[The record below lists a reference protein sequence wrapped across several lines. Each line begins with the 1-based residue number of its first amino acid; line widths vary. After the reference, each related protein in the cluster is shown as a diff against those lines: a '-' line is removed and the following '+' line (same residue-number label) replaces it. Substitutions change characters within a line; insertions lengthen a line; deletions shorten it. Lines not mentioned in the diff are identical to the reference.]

1 VSELFAWIPWFQEL
15 ARKIADNDANYFVPR
30 VRKVWSSA
38 VGSQAL
44 LTKSDADLDPFSFF
58 YSLASKNGTKQWK
71 PLHDAI
77 SEEFSIPPIG
87 VDASEGFYF
96 PTPPGFVGMFH
107 EKPDL
112 LRRLFREAVRGFE
125 SVRQEEFDGAL
136 AIKGVGVPKL
146 TQTLFLINPR
156 AFLPFDHKGL
166 APLRPGIMSVHNWKT
181 YGRELRAVRDMFPGC
196 EPYEI
201 QHFAYAVFGSKEFK
215 VKDAKVWQTSTL
227 VDGDK
232 QGTDYWDDFRSNGW
246 IYHRGPDS
254 GGKSR
259 RLHEPAPGDLVFVRT
274 GARRGRGIGV
284 VHTNDHTEDWTPE
297 QRLHVLWL
305 NTMDAENMDGIHRRQ
320 AFSAAG
326 GVVDAFRG
334 APVYAPTF
342 ELLKQLGW
350 PPENEPPSEPDLK
363 ALAEETLISEAELR
377 KITELL
383 EDKKQVIFQG
393 PPGTGKTYLARKL
406 AACLAGSPDRVRLVQ
421 FHPSYAYED
430 FVQGFRPKLT
440 KKRGAGFELR
450 NGPLVEMAE
459 AAREMTEAEPE
470 EKYFLIIDEINRG
483 NLSKVLGELYF
494 LLEYRDE
501 KIQLQYTD
509 PGSKFSL
516 PPNLYIIGTMNTA
529 DRSIA
534 LVDLALR
541 RRFHF
546 VEFRPDKPPIEGL
559 LERWLEAKAPKMTWV
574 EDVVAKANQK
584 LNDRHAAIGPSYFMR
599 EGLDEAKVE
608 TIWQHN
614 VLPYIEERLFGQEE
628 RLKDFDLDKLRDK
641 PGKDVGGEEA
651 TDSAEPESADEKP

>member
-1 VSELFAWIPWFQEL
+1 MNSLFAWVPWFQEL
-15 ARKIADNDANYFVPR
+15 ARKIADNEAEYFVPR

-38 VGSQAL
+38 VGPQAAL
-44 LTKSDADLDPFSFF
+44 LTKSDVDLDPFSFF
-58 YSLASKNGTKQWK
+58 YSLASKNGTKHWK
-71 PLHDAI
+71 PLHDGI
-77 SEEFSIPPIG
+77 SEEFSISPIG
-87 VDASEGFYF
+87 VDASGGFYF
-96 PTPPGFVGMFH
+96 PTPPGFVGMFQ

-112 LRRLFREAVRGFE
+112 LRRLFRSAVRGVE
-125 SVRQEEFDGAL
+125 SVRQGEFDGAL

-156 AFLPFDHKGL
+156 AFLPFDDKGL
-166 APLRPGIMSVHNWKT
+166 APLRPEIGSVHNWTT
-181 YGRELRAVRDMFPGC
+181 YRRELKAVRDMFPGC

-201 QHFAYAVFGSKEFK
+201 QHFAYAVFGSKELD

-232 QGTDYWDDFRSNGW
+232 QGTDYWDDFRSNAW

-274 GARRGRGIGV
+274 GASRGRGIGV
-284 VHTNDHTEDWTPE
+284 VHTNDHKEDWTEE

-305 NTMDAENMDGIHRRQ
+305 NTMDAEKLDGIHRRQ

-326 GVVDAFRG
+326 GVVDAFRS

-350 PPENEPPSEPDLK
+350 PHDEPTPESELK

-377 KITELL
+377 EIAELL
-383 EDKKQVIFQG
+383 EDKKQVVFQG
-393 PPGTGKTYLARKL
+393 PPGTGKTYLAKKL
-406 AACLAGSPDRVRLVQ
+406 AEHLAGSPARVRLVQ

-430 FVQGFRPKLT
+430 FIQGFRPTLSKEH
-440 KKRGAGFELR
+440 GAGFELR
-450 NGPLVEMAE
+450 DGPLVEAAKAAE
-459 AAREMTEAEPE
+459 DKPE
-470 EKYFLIIDEINRG
+470 EEHFLIVDEINRG
-483 NLSKVLGELYF
+483 NLSKILGELYF

-501 KIQLQYTD
+501 TIQLQYS
-509 PGSKFSL
+509 SKEFRL
-516 PPNLYIIGTMNTA
+516 PTNLYLIGTMNTA

-546 VEFRPDKPPIEGL
+546 VEFHPDKPPIEGL

-574 EDVVAKANQK
+574 KDVVAKANQQ

-608 TIWQHN
+608 MIWQHN

-628 RLKDFDLDKLRDK
+628 ELKGFHLDKLRGKSEKD
-641 PGKDVGGEEA
+641 PG
-651 TDSAEPESADEKP
+651 ADEASDGTESTESGDATT